1 MYQYLKLIFFCLF
14 ASLNLQLEAQNAVK
28 SFAENPDLKGALVSV
43 AIADIAT
50 GEILESQN
58 IDQRLCPA
66 SVWKLFTT
74 SAAIK
79 ILGSD
84 FRFHTVLAYQGN
96 LVNGILDGNI
106 FIIGGG
112 DPSLGSRFFD
122 QSFEGL
128 LNEWTTAIRKA
139 GIDSIHGKIVA
150 NAVHFTGDGIPRTR
164 IWEDMANYYGAAVS
178 GLNINDNT
186 YYVDFEVPSDLD
198 QKARILSVKPEV
210 PGLQITSE
218 VLSSKTL
225 SDQAFIFGSP
235 FDNERVVRGT
245 LPAGRQH
252 FEIKGSLPNPPLFA
266 AWHLENALEKSGVGV
281 SDGISVEL
289 TTLHERATLK
299 VISTHESPP
308 LSELVAHTNIES
320 DNLFAEIFLY
330 QIGAKNGDPTLQGGL
345 DALNEFY
352 EPVCADSYPFYAYD
366 GSGLSRFTAVSS
378 GQIIQLLSYDAQ
390 DDILQ
395 KNLLEKLPMA
405 GIQGSMKWFGNR
417 TNLQANLRGK
427 SGSMEKVK
435 AYAGVFTGLTGRQ
448 LAFAVLVNNFDGS
461 PNHIKDLIEKMLL
474 KAYGD
479 Y

>member
-1 MYQYLKLIFFCLF
+1 MHRYLKLIFLVLF
-14 ASLNLQLEAQNAVK
+14 TSLFFQLEAQNAVR
-28 SFAENPDLKGALVSV
+28 SFAENPDLKGALISV
-43 AIADIAT
+43 AVADMAT
-50 GEILESQN
+50 GEVMESQN

-84 FRFHTVLAYQGN
+84 FRFHTVIAYQGN
-96 LVNGILDGNI
+96 LSNGILDGNI
-106 FIIGGG
+106 FLIGGG
-112 DPSLGSRFFD
+112 DPSLGSQFFD
-122 QSFEGL
+122 QNFEGVL
-128 LNEWTTAIRKA
+128 SEWLKDIKGA
-139 GIDSIHGKIVA
+139 GIDTIHGKIIA
-150 NAVHFTGDGIPRTR
+150 NAVHFSGDGIPRTR

-186 YYVDFEVPSDLD
+186 YYVHFEVPADLD
-198 QKARILSVKPEV
+198 QKARILKITPEV

-218 VLSSKTL
+218 VLSSKIL

-266 AWHLENALEKSGVGV
+266 AWHFKKALETAGVGV

-299 VISTHESPP
+299 VIGTHESPT
-308 LSELVAHTNIES
+308 LSELVEHTNVDS
-320 DNLFAEIFLY
+320 DNLYAESFLY
-330 QIGAKNGDPTLQGGL
+330 QIGAKNGDPSLQGGL
-345 DALNEFY
+345 DALTNFY
-352 EPVCADSYPFYAYD
+352 APIFANSYPFYAYD
-366 GSGLSRFTAVSS
+366 GSGLSRFTAVSAR
-378 GQIIQLLSYDAQ
+378 QVIQLLCYDAQ
-390 DDILQ
+390 DDVLQ
-395 KNLLEKLPMA
+395 KNLLDKLPMA
-405 GIQGSMKWFGNR
+405 GVQGSMKWFGNR
-417 TNLQANLRGK
+417 TNLQGNLRGK

-435 AYAGVFTGLTGRQ
+435 AYAGVITALSGRQ

-461 PNHIKDLIEKMLL
+461 PNHIKELIERMLL
-474 KAYGD
+474 ETYGD

>member
-1 MYQYLKLIFFCLF
+1 MYQYLKLIFVCFF
-14 ASLNLQLEAQNAVK
+14 ASLAFQLEAQNAIK
-28 SFAENPDLKGALVSV
+28 NFAENPDLKGAVISV
-43 AIADIAT
+43 ALADITT
-50 GEILESQN
+50 GAILESEN

-79 ILGSD
+79 ILGPD

-96 LVNGILDGNI
+96 IANGILDGNI

-122 QSFEGL
+122 QSFEDL

-198 QKARILSVKPEV
+198 QIARILSIKPEV

-218 VLSSKTL
+218 VLSSKVL

-266 AWHLENALEKSGVGV
+266 AWHLENALENSGVGV

-308 LSELVAHTNIES
+308 LSALVEHTNIQS
-320 DNLFAEIFLY
+320 DNLFAEAFLY

-345 DALNEFY
+345 DALTKFY
-352 EPVCADSYPFYAYD
+352 EPICADSYPFYAYD
-366 GSGLSRFTAVSS
+366 GSGLSRFTAVSAR
-378 GQIIQLLSYDAQ
+378 QVLQLLSYDAKE
-390 DDILQ
+390 DVLL

-405 GIQGSMKWFGNR
+405 GVQGSMKWFGNR
-417 TNLQANLRGK
+417 TNLQGNLRGK
-427 SGSMEKVK
+427 SGSMENVK
-435 AYAGVFTGLTGRQ
+435 AYAGVITALSGRQ

>member
-1 MYQYLKLIFFCLF
+1 MHRYLKLIFLCLF
-14 ASLNLQLEAQNAVK
+14 ASLFFQLKAQNAVK
-28 SFAENPDLKGALVSV
+28 SFAENPDLKGALLSV
-43 AIADIAT
+43 AIADITT

-84 FRFHTVLAYQGN
+84 FRFHTVIAYQGN
-96 LVNGILDGNI
+96 LKNGVLDGNI

-122 QSFEGL
+122 QSFESL
-128 LNEWTTAIRKA
+128 LSEWVKNIKDA
-139 GIDSIHGKIVA
+139 GIDSIHGKIIA
-150 NAVHFTGDGIPRTR
+150 NAVHFSGDGIPRTR

-186 YYVDFEVPSDLD
+186 YSVDFEVPADVD
-198 QKARILSVKPEV
+198 QKARILKVTPEV

-218 VLSSKTL
+218 VLSSKIL

-245 LPAGRQH
+245 LPAGNGH

-266 AWHLENALEKSGVGV
+266 AWHLEKSLENSGVGV
-281 SDGISVEL
+281 SDGIAVEL
-289 TTLHERATLK
+289 STLHERATLK
-299 VISTHESPP
+299 VIATHESPP
-308 LSELVAHTNIES
+308 LSELVEHTNIHS
-320 DNLFAEIFLY
+320 DNLFAETFLY
-330 QIGAKNGDPTLQGGL
+330 QIGAKNGDPSLQGGL

-352 EPVCADSYPFYAYD
+352 KPICSSYPFYAYD
-366 GSGLSRFTAVSS
+366 GSGLSRFTAVSAR
-378 GQIIQLLSYDAQ
+378 QVVQLLAYDSQ

-405 GIQGSMKWFGNR
+405 GVQGSMRWFGNR
-417 TNLQANLRGK
+417 SNLQGNLRGK

-435 AYAGVFTGLTGRQ
+435 AYAGVITALSGRQ
-448 LAFAVLVNNFDGS
+448 FAFAVLINNFDGS

-474 KAYGD
+474 EAYGD